1 MDTALVTTLILS
13 ADQDQ
18 ALADT
23 DQAVIVM
30 MKIILAFTL
39 MITTYLTS
47 LDLDKLAQIAFIYN
61 HLHCVPT
68 EILNR

>member
-47 LDLDKLAQIAFIYN
+47 LDLAQIAFI
-61 HLHCVPT
+61 
-68 EILNR
+68 

>member
-47 LDLDKLAQIAFIYN
+47 LDLDKLAQIAFI
-61 HLHCVPT
+61 
-68 EILNR
+68 